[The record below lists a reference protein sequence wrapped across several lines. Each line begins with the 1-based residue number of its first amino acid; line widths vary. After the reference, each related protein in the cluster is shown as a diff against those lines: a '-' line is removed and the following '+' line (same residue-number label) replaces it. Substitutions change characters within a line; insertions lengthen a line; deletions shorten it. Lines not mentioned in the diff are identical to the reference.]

1 MLLFSIL
8 INFILILAIFFFG
21 IVRYLVFF
29 IFDLEKEFYKRNSM
43 FFLQCR
49 RKGRNLGFEIKKKL
63 AAIEIIFMSIL
74 ITKFLYKIIVKIYHV
89 CFLLFYRSLSRF
101 EYQEKFSAS
110 QVIYKM
116 KWLAFDWPGS
126 FHVHWE

>member
-1 MLLFSIL
+1 
-8 INFILILAIFFFG
+8 
-21 IVRYLVFF
+21 
-29 IFDLEKEFYKRNSM
+29 
-43 FFLQCR
+43 
-49 RKGRNLGFEIKKKL
+49 
-63 AAIEIIFMSIL
+63 MSIL

-110 QVIYKM
+110 QVIHKM